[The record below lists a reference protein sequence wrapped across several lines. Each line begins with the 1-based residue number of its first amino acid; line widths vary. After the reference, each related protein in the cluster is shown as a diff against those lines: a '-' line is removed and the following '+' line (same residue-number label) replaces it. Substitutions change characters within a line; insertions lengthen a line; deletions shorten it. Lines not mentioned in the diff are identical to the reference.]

1 MMLVN
6 GIIVGGPIGI
16 APYII
21 LAITL
26 PIIGIFAGSRL
37 WARKERKEMLSGKHK
52 LHSAAA

>member
-1 MMLVN
+1 MLVH

-37 WARKERKEMLSGKHK
+37 WASKRKEMLSGKYK